1 MFPLAGGESFEGTG
15 NGDSGRP
22 VPPGC
27 VRVAC
32 LWECL
37 MGSSQAPMAEV
48 GPLHDEAFPALALWF
63 PALWHLVVFGVG
75 EGAVGECEAG
85 ASG

>member
-1 MFPLAGGESFEGTG
+1 MMG
-15 NGDSGRP
+15 NGGSGRP
-22 VPPGC
+22 GRPGC

-32 LWECL
+32 LWACL

-48 GPLHDEAFPALALWF
+48 GPLHDESFLALALWF
-63 PALWHLVVFGVG
+63 PALWHLVVFGIG
-75 EGAVGECEAG
+75 EGPVGECEAG